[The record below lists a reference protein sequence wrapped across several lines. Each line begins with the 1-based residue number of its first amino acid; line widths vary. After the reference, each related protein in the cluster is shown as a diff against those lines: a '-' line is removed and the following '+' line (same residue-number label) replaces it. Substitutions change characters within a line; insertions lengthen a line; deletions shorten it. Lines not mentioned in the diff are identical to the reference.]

1 MIEMCNG
8 IMFDFYPGLLHV
20 LTDHRLMFL
29 IMTLFS
35 RFWLGVELDHACGKN
50 DGSKSGVRY
59 FKCRSNHGV
68 FVLPTRVK
76 R

>member
-1 MIEMCNG
+1 M
-8 IMFDFYPGLLHV
+8 DY
-20 LTDHRLMFL
+20 RLML
-29 IMTLFS
+29 LMMTLFP

-50 DGSKSGVRY
+50 DGSKAGVRY
-59 FKCRSNHGV
+59 FKCRPKYGV

>member
-1 MIEMCNG
+1 MC
-8 IMFDFYPGLLHV
+8 IW
-20 LTDHRLMFL
+20 LTDHRLML
-29 IMTLFS
+29 LMMTLFL
-35 RFWLGVELDHACGKN
+35 RFWLGVELDHAGGKN

-59 FKCRSNHGV
+59 FKCRPNHGV

>member
-1 MIEMCNG
+1 M
-8 IMFDFYPGLLHV
+8 
-20 LTDHRLMFL
+20 TDHRLML
-29 IMTLFS
+29 LMTLFL
-35 RFWLGVELDHACGKN
+35 RFWLGVELDHAGGKN

-59 FKCRSNHGV
+59 FKCRPNHGV

>member
-1 MIEMCNG
+1 
-8 IMFDFYPGLLHV
+8 MFV
-20 LTDHRLMFL
+20 M
-29 IMTLFS
+29 MALFH

-50 DGSKSGVRY
+50 DGSKAGVRY
-59 FKCRSNHGV
+59 FKCRPNYGV